1 MAKPDKELTL
11 TGYNCPIPVIKLSA
25 TIAQLHAG
33 QILSITGDDPMLESS
48 IRDYCEANKH
58 EVLSVEK
65 HNKHAMT
72 ILVRK

>member
-1 MAKPDKELTL
+1 MAKPDKQLTL

-25 TIAQLHAG
+25 TIAQLHSG
-33 QILSITGDDPMLESS
+33 QILSITGDDPILESS

-65 HNKHAMT
+65 LEKHLIK
-72 ILVRK
+72 ILIRK